1 MGLTVV
7 QGKADPRDSG
17 YGKINLTITLERSH
31 LRILGSWGKRPPE
44 VRALGAV
51 MSRRPR
57 LMISM
62 RIFRILRRK

>member
-7 QGKADPRDSG
+7 PRKADARDSV
-17 YGKINLTITLERSH
+17 YGKINLTITLERWR
-31 LRILGSWGKRPPE
+31 LRILDSWGKRLQE

-51 MSRRPR
+51 MSRRPK

-62 RIFRILRRK
+62 RIFRILRRR

>member
-1 MGLTVV
+1 MGLTAMRE
-7 QGKADPRDSG
+7 KADPRDFG
-17 YGKINLTITLERSH
+17 YGKINLTITLERLR
-31 LRILGSWGKRPPE
+31 LRILDSWGKRPGE

-62 RIFRILRRK
+62 RIFRILRRR